1 MNQPRNFTVK
11 ALTRVEGA
19 GGLRVRVEDGRVEL
33 VEFNIYEPPR
43 FFERLLRGREVREVP
58 DIVARICGICPVAYQ
73 VTACQA
79 LESALGIVVGPEI
92 RLLRRLLACG
102 EWLQSHALH
111 IHMLHAPDFLGCD
124 SCFTYPE
131 AYAGLLDRGLRMK
144 TIGSR
149 IIQLLEGQSRQAAKE
164 AVQQFMA
171 GIRAALDQPT

>member
-1 MNQPRNFTVK
+1 V
-11 ALTRVEGA
+11 
-19 GGLRVRVEDGRVEL
+19 VEL
-33 VEFNIYEPPR
+33 NIYEPPR

-144 TIGSR
+144 AIGSR
-149 IIQLLEGQSRQAAKE
+149 IIQVLGGRSFPILSGACRPHSKRSLRSANSRSRTSRSPMSACRC
-164 AVQQFMA
+164 
-171 GIRAALDQPT
+171 GLPRATR